1 MKNLFK
7 GAIASLLVVG
17 MTVVGCNSNKAVVSD
32 PASIHGEWNIVEA
45 KGLSTEE
52 GTHPATITFTADGKV
67 NGCATVNNFF
77 GDYTFD
83 GKSLMF
89 DHLGLTRMMGMET
102 SMKIEDAVVD
112 AINKTKT
119 ATVDGD
125 KATFFDADG
134 NKLLEL
140 ER

>member
-7 GAIASLLVVG
+7 GIIASMMAIG
-17 MTVVGCNSNKAVVSD
+17 MMASCNSSKTVAD
-32 PASIHGEWNIVEA
+32 PASIQGEWSIVEA
-45 KGLSTEE
+45 KGISTKE
-52 GTHPATITFTADGKV
+52 GTNPATITFTADGKV

-83 GKSLMF
+83 GQNLTF
-89 DHLGLTRMMGMET
+89 DHLGLTRMMGMEQ

-119 ATVDGD
+119 ATVEEG
-125 KATFFDADG
+125 KAEFFDAEG
-134 NKLLEL
+134 NKVIEL
-140 ER
+140 KK